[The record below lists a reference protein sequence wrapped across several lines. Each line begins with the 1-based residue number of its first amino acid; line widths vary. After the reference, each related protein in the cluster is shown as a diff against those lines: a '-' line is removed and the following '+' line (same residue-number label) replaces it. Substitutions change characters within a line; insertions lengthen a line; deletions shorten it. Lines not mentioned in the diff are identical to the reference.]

1 MRTGSGT
8 TGTPVPVLRVRRR
21 SGAWIEVPSDITGA
35 DIRSSPAAAADT
47 VYVGND
53 SGTVYAVRA

>member
-1 MRTGSGT
+1 M
-8 TGTPVPVLRVRRR
+8 
-21 SGAWIEVPSDITGA
+21 
-35 DIRSSPAAAADT
+35 RSSPAAAADT